1 MEHRQDLEQILLDGL
16 PGEERR
22 QTLESMEQARR
33 AKLERLRQGR
43 SPGMDLLDEDQ
54 DEFAG

>member
-16 PGEERR
+16 PEDERR
-22 QTLESMEQARR
+22 QTLESMERARQ

-43 SPGMDLLDEDQ
+43 SPEMDSVNEYQ
-54 DEFAG
+54 DDFAG